1 MSKSETLSPD
11 SFAPAVRSTIGL
23 GFRALSDSLRL
34 RILELLRDREFCVC
48 ELCDRLDT
56 PQSKLSFHL
65 KVLRDA
71 QLVHH
76 RQEGR
81 WVYYSLDLEQV
92 RALERYLSQLHRSS
106 ALTPAPPCS

>member
-1 MSKSETLSPD
+1 MKTPNVLDEKS
-11 SFAPAVRSTIGL
+11 IGL

-34 RILELLRDREFCVC
+34 QILDLLCDREHCVC
-48 ELCDRLDT
+48 ELCDLLDT

-71 QLVHH
+71 KLVSP

-81 WVYYSLDLEQV
+81 WVYYSLNFSQLTALEQ
-92 RALERYLSQLHRSS
+92 YLGKFQRST
-106 ALTPAPPCS
+106 ARRPAPPCCP